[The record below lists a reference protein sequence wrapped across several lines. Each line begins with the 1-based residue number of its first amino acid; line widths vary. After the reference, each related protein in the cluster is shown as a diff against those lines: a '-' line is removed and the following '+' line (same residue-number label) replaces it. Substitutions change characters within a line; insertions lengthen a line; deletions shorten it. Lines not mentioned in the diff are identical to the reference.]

1 MYELV
6 GHYHNVWQQ
15 RSSQILVQVRAVLQ
29 QLHPAGV
36 AHGDVQ
42 AWNVL
47 YKVEGDRNMMVM
59 LIDFDDAGR
68 VGQAHYGPLPFNAA
82 IPRASGVAPGTAVDP
97 PHDLWQTENE
107 QRFFV

>member
-1 MYELV
+1 M
-6 GHYHNVWQQ
+6 
-15 RSSQILVQVRAVLQ
+15 
-29 QLHPAGV
+29 
-36 AHGDVQ
+36 
-42 AWNVL
+42 

>member
-1 MYELV
+1 
-6 GHYHNVWQQ
+6 
-15 RSSQILVQVRAVLQ
+15 
-29 QLHPAGV
+29 
-36 AHGDVQ
+36 
-42 AWNVL
+42 
-47 YKVEGDRNMMVM
+47 MVM